1 MATKDVE
8 VRTQEERMVV
18 TVAAPPAYE
27 GVGRA
32 LRAAF
37 RGKIDRLPPELEQC
51 LARLH

>member
-1 MATKDVE
+1 MAIKDGD
-8 VRTQEERMVV
+8 VRDREERTVV
-18 TVAAPPAYE
+18 TVTAPPAYE

-51 LARLH
+51 LSRLG